1 MKCGSN
7 SKNKLIKLKHS
18 IQTFLLDLICLLLC
32 YRVTNMAQNS
42 EAFPEAYSCGRGTQM
57 NPEFKCDSF
66 PELKEVDSY
75 NSDLSPQ

>member
-1 MKCGSN
+1 MQCESN
-7 SKNKLIKLKHS
+7 SKKILRNLKHS
-18 IQTFLLDLICLLLC
+18 IQTLLLDLMCLLVC

-42 EAFPEAYSCGRGTQM
+42 EAFSEAYSCGRGTQM
-57 NPEFKCDSF
+57 NPEFKCNSF